1 MSFALMGDLVLAARS
16 AFFLQAFRRIGLIPD
31 GGATFIL
38 PRMIGFSR
46 AMELSLLA
54 ERLPAEKALE
64 WGMINRVY
72 EDDQLMPEALKL
84 VEALAAGPT
93 QALRLIRQ
101 AYWKSIDNTYEAQLK
116 LERTLQRQAGQ
127 TRDFREG
134 VAAFLEKRP
143 AKFKG
148 N

>member
-1 MSFALMGDLVLAARS
+1 
-16 AFFLQAFRRIGLIPD
+16 
-31 GGATFIL
+31 
-38 PRMIGFSR
+38 
-46 AMELSLLA
+46 
-54 ERLPAEKALE
+54 
-64 WGMINRVY
+64 
-72 EDDQLMPEALKL
+72 
-84 VEALAAGPT
+84 
-93 QALRLIRQ
+93 LRLIRQ